1 MTVRSII
8 RPEPLVPY
16 ASFALVEATNV
27 LTAEPKQV
35 AVTSGGFP
43 SCYAD
48 AGAPIAVDTF
58 VLGYVAKPG
67 ADLSAFTV
75 HFFADAGA
83 VGASEV
89 GQAALLP
96 TALRA
101 GRRHCVLQLG
111 APVAERI
118 VGFYIG
124 GPGADAAG
132 LEIGLFAVG
141 RSFRPAWG
149 SEYGSGAGVIDT
161 GSVTRRR
168 DGGFGIDPG
177 ARAATLQW
185 TFGDLSDAE
194 TDALFALLMDRGE
207 TASIV
212 AIEGADT
219 GPITSEQVHW
229 GRFTRIETYERLDA
243 GITRWS
249 LRMEDWA

>member
-1 MTVRSII
+1 MTVRSIM

-16 ASFALVEATNV
+16 SSFALVGAANV
-27 LTAEPKQV
+27 LTAEPKEV

-43 SCYAD
+43 SFYAD

-58 VLGYVAKPG
+58 VLGYVAKAG
-67 ADLSAFTV
+67 ADLSGFTV
-75 HFFADAGA
+75 NFFAGGLGGA
-83 VGASEV
+83 PQV

-132 LEIGLFAVG
+132 LQIGLFAVG

-219 GPITSEQVHW
+219 GPTTSEQVHW